1 MRIIIKR
8 YNIKNLLKKGL
19 IVRYWLIFLSLFVC
33 SFAEIQRAKI
43 SQTYAYEAS
52 PQDFSQQKQNNEVFI
67 QILSSPLLE
76 FMESN
81 HPQAKIDTQSV
92 RLNGTFTEF
101 QTSNKNLRTYSNS
114 SNNSYHFK
122 FNFGDIVFE
131 LEKIDEKTYRLKHAT
146 ELINTTQCKFILQKD
161 LTSIVDGSKD
171 FVINLDN
178 QYYFSK
184 VLATH
189 RYIQCKK

>member
-8 YNIKNLLKKGL
+8 YNIQNLLKKGL
-19 IVRYWLIFLSLFVC
+19 IVHYWLVFLSFF
-33 SFAEIQRAKI
+33 SFGFCEIQRAKI

-52 PQDFSQQKQNNEVFI
+52 AQDFSQQKQNDEIFI
-67 QILSSPLLE
+67 QILSTSLLE

-114 SNNSYHFK
+114 SNNGYHFK

-184 VLATH
+184 ILATH

>member
-1 MRIIIKR
+1 M
-8 YNIKNLLKKGL
+8 
-19 IVRYWLIFLSLFVC
+19 RYWLIFF
-33 SFAEIQRAKI
+33 SFFAFALPQIQRAKI
-43 SQTYAYEAS
+43 SQTYAYEATS
-52 PQDFSQQKQNNEVFI
+52 QDFSQQKQNDEVFI
-67 QILSSPLLE
+67 QILSTPLLE

-114 SNNSYHFK
+114 SSDAYRFK
-122 FNFGDIVFE
+122 FNFGDIIFE
-131 LEKIDEKTYRLKHAT
+131 LEKVDDKLYRLKHAT
-146 ELINTTQCKFILQKD
+146 ELIDTTKCRFILQKD
-161 LTSIVDGSKD
+161 LTSVIDGTKD

-189 RYIQCKK
+189 RFIQCKK

>member
-1 MRIIIKR
+1 MRINIKR
-8 YNIKNLLKKGL
+8 YNIKILLKKGL
-19 IVRYWLIFLSLFVC
+19 IVRYWLVFLSVFC
-33 SFAEIQRAKI
+33 FAFGEIQRAKI
-43 SQTYAYEAS
+43 SQTYAYEAKS
-52 PQDFSQQKQNNEVFI
+52 DEFSQQKQNDEVTITILSNPLLDFI
-67 QILSSPLLE
+67 Q
-76 FMESN
+76 SN

-114 SNNSYHFK
+114 SSDAYRFK
-122 FNFGDIVFE
+122 FNFGDVIFE

-146 ELINTTQCKFILQKD
+146 ELLNTTQCRFILQKD
-161 LTSIVDGSKD
+161 LTSVIDGTKD

-189 RYIQCKK
+189 RFIQCKR

>member
-1 MRIIIKR
+1 MRH
-8 YNIKNLLKKGL
+8 
-19 IVRYWLIFLSLFVC
+19 WLVFLSFFC
-33 SFAEIQRAKI
+33 CAYPEIQRAKI
-43 SQTYAYEAS
+43 SQTYAYEAKEEEFI
-52 PQDFSQQKQNNEVFI
+52 QNKQNDEILLTILSKPLLDFI
-67 QILSSPLLE
+67 QST
-76 FMESN
+76 

-114 SNNSYHFK
+114 TSDAYRFK
-122 FNFGDIVFE
+122 FNFGDVIFE
-131 LEKIDEKTYRLKHAT
+131 LEKVDEKTYRLKHAK
-146 ELINTTQCKFILQKD
+146 ELLDTTQCRFILQKD
-161 LTSIVDGSKD
+161 LTSVIDGTKD

-189 RYIQCKK
+189 RFIQCKK